1 MSKQILFIN
10 ACIRGKEISR
20 TYKVA
25 NAFLDEY
32 KKNNPDDIITELELG
47 NIKPEYMHYDNYEE
61 NDAYIK
67 KRDFSSPMFDLAK
80 QFVSADKIIIAA
92 PFWQFSFP
100 AALTSYLENVYVAGL
115 TFRYSPEGSIGLCKA
130 EKLIFITT
138 IGGDYSS
145 PEMFEKFISLKHL
158 KALSEL
164 AGIKNFDYISGEC
177 LDIVGYDANKIVNE
191 CIEKAI
197 KKAKLF

>member
-61 NDAYIK
+61 NDAYI
-67 KRDFSSPMFDLAK
+67 
-80 QFVSADKIIIAA
+80 
-92 PFWQFSFP
+92 
-100 AALTSYLENVYVAGL
+100 
-115 TFRYSPEGSIGLCKA
+115 
-130 EKLIFITT
+130 
-138 IGGDYSS
+138 
-145 PEMFEKFISLKHL
+145 
-158 KALSEL
+158 
-164 AGIKNFDYISGEC
+164 
-177 LDIVGYDANKIVNE
+177 
-191 CIEKAI
+191 
-197 KKAKLF
+197 